1 MSNFVQ
7 GQRWVVDSEP
17 ELGLGSVVSSN
28 VRTVTIF
35 FSKSDEDRLYAIEQA
50 PLTRIRF
57 EKGETIQVDSG
68 ESLVINEVKDHE
80 GFLFYDCVNEEG
92 EEQLVPESA
101 LSATIEL
108 NSPLTRLITSQLDHP
123 KWFRIR
129 RQLNDGVQKV
139 WQQQLNGLLG
149 ARAGLLAHQLY
160 VAQQATELERTRVL
174 LSDEVGLGKTI
185 EAGLILSRLL
195 RLERA
200 SHILILVPEALKV
213 QWLVELMRRF
223 SLTVQIWEQGV
234 EIDEKAI
241 YIASHDVL
249 DDLEGFI
256 EISRAQWDCIVV
268 DETHHIEYTIDEP
281 SIAYDSLDQMAQKA
295 KHLILLSATPE
306 QLGLEGHFGRLKL
319 LDPNK
324 FSDLDAYLKQEEQ
337 YLALTELINNIQD
350 DALSETEKTQVSQQ
364 YGINFEQY
372 TQDIVIDLVDRF
384 GTGRGI
390 FRNTRNAVKGFPK
403 RFFESV
409 ELDALSLESDDILDA
424 KLDWLSDWLDDQNKK
439 DKHLLICH
447 DLETTLL
454 IEKYLWDKKGLGCAV
469 FHEDLTLIE
478 RDRSAAFFADKEQGA
493 RIMLCSEIG
502 SEGRNFQFCHNLIC
516 FDLPK
521 EPDLLEQRIGRLDR
535 IGQTQDIKIW
545 IPSVFDSEE
554 AESISWFNNVLN
566 CIEQSNPAAGQVHKM
581 YFNRYLSESDQAK
594 KSEIAE
600 EARQLSEELLSNI
613 QKGRD
618 KLLEISSCRQPDADA
633 LVQKIKDFET
643 TTPLAL
649 LELAFDAL
657 NVHFEDIGNGFYSLQ
672 PSDNMLVPFV
682 PGVPEDGAEV
692 TFDREL
698 ALSRDE
704 VRFITWDSPIVLGLL
719 ELLATSE
726 IGTAT
731 LALFPSD
738 ALPPGLVL
746 LEAMYQ
752 LSIQNPLIHQVQ
764 PFLAQASIRV
774 VNLENNPKDFDQ
786 VLGEEKLQDSLT
798 SVKGKLANQIVQS
811 KKAEIKVLGHTS
823 ESLAKDKL
831 SDLIAITKQNA
842 TDYYSKEMD
851 RLKSIKSRYSSTQ
864 DTADID
870 ENITQTQKRFDD
882 IIKVIVNDIVLIQ
895 SSLRLIVTTQAK

>member
-1 MSNFVQ
+1 MSSFVQ

-17 ELGLGSVVSSN
+17 ELGLGSVVQSD
-28 VRTVTIF
+28 VRTVTLF
-35 FSKSDEDRLYAIEQA
+35 FSKSDEERLYAIKQA

-57 EKGETIQVDSG
+57 EQGESIQIDTGETLEIK
-68 ESLVINEVKDHE
+68 EVLDHE
-80 GFLFYDCVNEEG
+80 GFLLYDCINGKG
-92 EEQLVPESA
+92 EDQLIPETA
-101 LSATIEL
+101 LSANIEL

-123 KWFRIR
+123 KWFGIR
-129 RQLNDGVQKV
+129 RQLQNGVQQV
-139 WQQQLNGLLG
+139 WQQQLNGLIG

-160 VAQQATELERTRVL
+160 VAQQATQLEQTRVL

-185 EAGLILSRLL
+185 EAGLIISRLL

-223 SLTVQIWEQGV
+223 SLTVQMWEQGIPV
-234 EIDEKAI
+234 DEKAI

-249 DDLEGFI
+249 DDLGAFV
-256 EISRAQWDCIVV
+256 EISRERWDCIVV

-281 SIAYDSLDQMAQKA
+281 SIAYESLDQMAQEA

-306 QLGLEGHFGRLKL
+306 QLGIEGHFGRLKL

-324 FSDLDAYLKQEEQ
+324 FSSLESYLDQEKQ
-337 YLALTELINNIQD
+337 YLDLTEIINDIENDLLLDSEKLKISQKYNVDFDQDTSNIVN
-350 DALSETEKTQVSQQ
+350 E
-364 YGINFEQY
+364 
-372 TQDIVIDLVDRF
+372 LVDRF

-403 RFFESV
+403 RTFKEV
-409 ELDALSLESDDILDA
+409 ILDAPSIEIDDVLDA
-424 KLDWLSDWLDDQNKK
+424 KLEWLSNWLDQQDKK

-454 IEKYLWDKKGLGCAV
+454 IEKYLWDKKGLSCAV
-469 FHEDLTLIE
+469 FHEDLSLIE
-478 RDRSAAFFADKEQGA
+478 RDRSAAFFADSEQGA

-516 FDLPK
+516 FDLPAQ
-521 EPDLLEQRIGRLDR
+521 PDLLEQRIGRLDR

-545 IPSVFDSEE
+545 IPCVKDTQ
-554 AESISWFNNVLN
+554 ESHNINWFHTVLN
-566 CIEQSNPAAGQVHKM
+566 CVEKSNPAAGQVHKE
-581 YFNRYLSESDQAK
+581 FFEAFSSQTDPKLKQVIASEARALSEDLLC
-594 KSEIAE
+594 EIQE
-600 EARQLSEELLSNI
+600 
-613 QKGRD
+613 GRD

-633 LVQKIKDFET
+633 LVAKIKEFEKQ
-643 TTPLAL
+643 TPFEL
-649 LELAFDAL
+649 LEVAFDAL
-657 NVHFEDIGNGFYSLQ
+657 NVHFEELGNGFYTLQ

-682 PGVPEDGAEV
+682 PGIPEEGAEI

-704 VRFITWDSPIVLGLL
+704 VRFVTWDSPIVLGLYDLL
-719 ELLATSE
+719 ETSE

-738 ALPPGLVL
+738 ALPAGLVL
-746 LEAMYQ
+746 LEGMYQ
-752 LSIQNPLIHQVQ
+752 LSVQHPLIHQVQ

-786 VLGEEKLQDSLT
+786 VLAEDKLQDSLT
-798 SVKGKLANQIVQS
+798 KVKGQLANQIVQS
-811 KKAEIKVLGHTS
+811 KKEDIKKLGQTS
-823 ESLAKDKL
+823 EQLAKDKL
-831 SDLIAITKQNA
+831 ADLIVKTIDNA
-842 TDYYSKEMD
+842 NGFYNKEIQ
-851 RLKSIKSRYSSTQ
+851 RLQSIKARFNEQQ
-864 DTADID
+864 DTTEID
-870 ENITQTQKRFDD
+870 ETISRTEKQFDD
-882 IIKVIVNDIVLIQ
+882 IITVINNDIVLVQ
-895 SSLRLIVTTQAK
+895 SSLRLIVTTQA